1 MPNLFIFNLASKI
14 LVSKSQ
20 GATNCRMLKKIV
32 SPLEPMCD
40 KLSHVG
46 CLDLTSE
53 INRTLDVG
61 TMLAIEVRE

>member
-1 MPNLFIFNLASKI
+1 
-14 LVSKSQ
+14 
-20 GATNCRMLKKIV
+20 
-32 SPLEPMCD
+32 MCD